1 MALAHAIE
9 NEVEAVYRRGD
20 PFAKRQLL
28 IAEWAK
34 FRARIM
40 RARDGRVVP
49 IGRRG

>member
-28 IAEWAK
+28 IAEWANPTFPTGAK
-34 FRARIM
+34 I
-40 RARDGRVVP
+40 
-49 IGRRG
+49 